1 MLVLCHYS
9 VTSQTGPVFGSAS
22 WEIMMTKLYPP
33 FRMAVRTDAPLL
45 AELVNYAGEG
55 LPLHLWEQKKEPG
68 ETAWQVGHKRA
79 AREEGSFSYRN
90 AVIIEHDGRAAGCLI
105 GYPIPQEPDPIPDD
119 MPAIFR
125 PLQELENRAA
135 GTWYVNVLAV
145 LPEYRNLGLGAQLL
159 AYANEKG
166 RKLGLRGMSMIVS
179 DDNSGA
185 RRLYERVGYRVHS
198 QLPIVKDG
206 WHHNGQNW
214 ILLTKM
220 F

>member
-1 MLVLCHYS
+1 
-9 VTSQTGPVFGSAS
+9 
-22 WEIMMTKLYPP
+22 MTQKVPIFPP
-33 FRMAVRTDAPLL
+33 FRPAARTDAPLL

-55 LPLHLWEQKKEPG
+55 LPLYLWEQMKENG

-79 AREEGSFSYRN
+79 AREDGSFSYRN
-90 AVIIEHDGRAAGCLI
+90 AVVIEHQGRAAGCLI
-105 GYPIPQEPDPIPDD
+105 GYEIPDKPEPVDAD
-119 MPAIFR
+119 MPEVFK

-135 GTWYVNVLAV
+135 STWYVNVLAV
-145 LPEYRNLGLGAQLL
+145 VPEYRNLGLGAQLL
-159 AYANEKG
+159 GFANEKG
-166 RKLGLRGMSMIVS
+166 RKLGTRGMSMIVS

-198 QLPIVKDG
+198 SLPIVKNG
-206 WHHNGQNW
+206 WHHDGSNW